1 MTYAVSQQHLG
12 RGRPVTEDNT
22 LMKALVDVRA
32 RRAALQSDY
41 DRIEVEL
48 TKLRAAEAALT
59 SIVEGIPLEGLDLHA
74 PEGLLASAVERSA
87 PASGGRRGA
96 RGPRANSA
104 KGRLKALLGSSG
116 PQGLS
121 HAEIADRLPDVAPN
135 TLNTYL
141 SMLVTG
147 GEAIRNGEF
156 FTAAA
161 GPGEEADAEAD
172 PAGEPSVGN
181 DARRDTEVAE

>member
-1 MTYAVSQQHLG
+1 MA
-12 RGRPVTEDNT
+12 EDNT
-22 LMKALVDVRA
+22 LTKALVDVQA

-41 DRIEVEL
+41 DRIGAEL

-59 SIVEGIPLEGLDLHA
+59 SIVEGIPLDETARLD
-74 PEGLLASAVERSA
+74 ASESSRPPTTDRA
-87 PASGGRRGA
+87 ASPQGSRRGA

-104 KGRLKALLGSSG
+104 KGRLKTLLGSAG

-121 HAEIADRLPDVAPN
+121 HSEIGERLPDVAPN

-141 SMLVTG
+141 SMMVTG
-147 GEAIRNGEF
+147 GGAVRNGDF

-161 GPGEEADAEAD
+161 GPEEADAEAD
-172 PAGEPSVGN
+172 PAEDDSAGD
-181 DARRDTEVAE
+181 DAHRDTEAAE

>member
-1 MTYAVSQQHLG
+1 MA
-12 RGRPVTEDNT
+12 EDNT
-22 LMKALVDVRA
+22 LTKALVDVRA

-41 DRIEVEL
+41 DLIAAEL

-59 SIVEGIPLEGLDLHA
+59 AIVEGIPLDASGLHA
-74 PEGLLASAVERSA
+74 PEGLRASAAERAA
-87 PASGGRRGA
+87 PASGRRRGA

-104 KGRLKALLGSSG
+104 KGRLKALLGSAG

-121 HAEIADRLPDVAPN
+121 HAEIAERLSDVAPN

-161 GPGEEADAEAD
+161 APDEAADDETEAD
-172 PAGEPSVGN
+172 PDT
-181 DARRDTEVAE
+181 DAEIRHDTAAE

>member
-1 MTYAVSQQHLG
+1 MA
-12 RGRPVTEDNT
+12 EDNT
-22 LMKALVDVRA
+22 LTKALVDVRA

-41 DRIEVEL
+41 DRIAAEL

-59 SIVEGIPLEGLDLHA
+59 SIVEGVPLEEPARLHA
-74 PEGLLASAVERSA
+74 SDGVRAPTADRAASAQ
-87 PASGGRRGA
+87 GGRRGA

-104 KGRLKALLGSSG
+104 KGRLKALLANAG

-141 SMLVTG
+141 SMMVTG
-147 GEAIRNGEF
+147 GEAVRNGDF
-156 FTAAA
+156 FTTAAESDEA
-161 GPGEEADAEAD
+161 ADAEAD
-172 PAGEPSVGN
+172 PADESSADD
-181 DARRDTEVAE
+181 DAHRDTEAAE